1 MKYEYADSHS
11 LPLTHR
17 GERERGP
24 VSNPRVFPGIWL
36 CVSLDIGHPNEE
48 DPVSPGFI
56 PKLECVLPTA
66 YLQSCLCGGSSPTT
80 SVSVILPFHQ

>member
-1 MKYEYADSHS
+1 MVTLVVLNCYDEGETCFKKDKLRGQKYEYADSHS

-36 CVSLDIGHPNEE
+36 CVSLDIGHPNE
-48 DPVSPGFI
+48 
-56 PKLECVLPTA
+56 
-66 YLQSCLCGGSSPTT
+66 
-80 SVSVILPFHQ
+80 